1 MGWAV
6 SAKFDNLLGGAST
19 GGRSAPGMS
28 MLLGV
33 VRVEGSLAGASEP
46 LPAPPR
52 LSAGE
57 APAAAGAPEVRLL
70 ALALP
75 MRLSCGTL
83 RAVNG

>member
-1 MGWAV
+1 MPSFA
-6 SAKFDNLLGGAST
+6 DLLGGAST

-33 VRVEGSLAGASEP
+33 VRVEGGLAGASEP
-46 LPAPPR
+46 LPAPAM

-57 APAAAGAPEVRLL
+57 APAAAGAPKARLL

-83 RAVNG
+83 RAVSG

>member
-1 MGWAV
+1 MAWAV
-6 SAKFDNLLGGAST
+6 SAKCNNLLGGAST

-33 VRVEGSLAGASEP
+33 VRVEGALVAASEP
-46 LPAPPR
+46 LAAPPR

-57 APAAAGAPEVRLL
+57 PPTAAGAPEARLL

-83 RAVNG
+83 RAVSG